1 MGLQGRAVSI
11 TNAVTLGN
19 NSPTTALYSLPTLNV
34 SAGGSVSLTG
44 AQCVNFQTGAIAVVL
59 QRASLVSSATYLFVN
74 TSNRGVVALSLD
86 NGGTI
91 GGLAV
96 YSLVPGQATTFTFDG
111 TNLVQN
117 PQFS

>member
-59 QRASLVSSATYLFVN
+59 QRASLVNATYLFVN

-96 YSLVPGQATTFTFDG
+96 YNLVPGQATTFTFDG
-111 TNLVQN
+111 TNLNQN